1 MMPSILSE
9 AENIIDDDAITIK
22 ISREA
27 LGRNTNIQA
36 HVDLENGLQKQDTM
50 DKKIKKIEAKEKGA
64 LKETKELLKMD
75 KKQDRKMK
83 SCDMKMKKKKK

>member
-1 MMPSILSE
+1 
-9 AENIIDDDAITIK
+9 
-22 ISREA
+22 
-27 LGRNTNIQA
+27 
-36 HVDLENGLQKQDTM
+36 M